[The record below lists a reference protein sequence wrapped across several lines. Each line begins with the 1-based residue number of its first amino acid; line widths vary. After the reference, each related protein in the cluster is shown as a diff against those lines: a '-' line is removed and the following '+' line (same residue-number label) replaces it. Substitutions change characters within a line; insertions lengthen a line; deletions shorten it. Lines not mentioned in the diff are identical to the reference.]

1 MAKKEQT
8 WDEFLNS
15 FLKFKDLPKE
25 TQDKLAKN
33 AQDSKD
39 RAYKRYSSG
48 LMTWEEYGRL
58 CEWEDKNL
66 ESGNLLY
73 ALKMAR
79 TMGFA
84 IAKINKGIVTCN

>member
-1 MAKKEQT
+1 MAKNEQT
-8 WDEFLNS
+8 FEEFLNS
-15 FLKFKDLPKE
+15 FPKFKDLPKE

-39 RAYKRYSSG
+39 RAYKRYQNG
-48 LMTWEEYGRL
+48 QMTWEEYESL

-73 ALKMAR
+73 ALKMGK
-79 TMGFA
+79 TMGFM
-84 IAKINKGIVTCN
+84 IAKFNKGVVIY